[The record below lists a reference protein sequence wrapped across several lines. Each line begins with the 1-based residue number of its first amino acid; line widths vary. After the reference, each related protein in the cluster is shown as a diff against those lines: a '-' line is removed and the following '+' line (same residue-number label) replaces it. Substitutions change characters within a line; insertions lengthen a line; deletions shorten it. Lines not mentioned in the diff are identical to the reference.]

1 MEYVAYFIL
10 GLSLNLTP
18 CIYPMLTITLSLFR
32 SSDAKSHGQ
41 SFLRALVYV
50 SGITV
55 MFTLI
60 GVLAALTGEF
70 FGLFL
75 QNFWVLLV
83 MSLFIIVLSLSMFGL
98 YTFRFPSWMIPQRGM
113 PSGKTFVEFFLSGLL
128 VGIVAAPC
136 VGPVVLS
143 LLTAVSQTG
152 DAVYGAVCFLILS
165 LGMGSPYLALGA
177 FSGLLKKLPK
187 SGAWL
192 IWFERLL
199 GVVLF
204 SFGCFYL
211 IIAFRWPLLGWLVP
225 VTAFV
230 GGIYLGWIERSAD
243 ESKRFRMFKRII
255 GTLIS
260 AAGAVAIVTLLL
272 LHGGNG
278 MAWERYR
285 PDLLE
290 EARAA
295 GQPVMFDFY
304 ADWCIPCHEL
314 DRFTYS
320 DPSVIRALDGFR
332 RVKVDTTY
340 LNDDVTK
347 RLVEDFGVV
356 GVPTVIFLDEQGKE
370 VDEMRISGFVGPH
383 ELLDSLRSGPLNH
396 HLPAAEQE
404 AVTERQS

>member
-1 MEYVAYFIL
+1 
-10 GLSLNLTP
+10 
-18 CIYPMLTITLSLFR
+18 
-32 SSDAKSHGQ
+32 
-41 SFLRALVYV
+41 
-50 SGITV
+50 
-55 MFTLI
+55 
-60 GVLAALTGEF
+60 
-70 FGLFL
+70 
-75 QNFWVLLV
+75 
-83 MSLFIIVLSLSMFGL
+83 
-98 YTFRFPSWMIPQRGM
+98 
-113 PSGKTFVEFFLSGLL
+113 
-128 VGIVAAPC
+128 
-136 VGPVVLS
+136 
-143 LLTAVSQTG
+143 
-152 DAVYGAVCFLILS
+152 
-165 LGMGSPYLALGA
+165 
-177 FSGLLKKLPK
+177 
-187 SGAWL
+187 
-192 IWFERLL
+192 
-199 GVVLF
+199 
-204 SFGCFYL
+204 
-211 IIAFRWPLLGWLVP
+211 
-225 VTAFV
+225 
-230 GGIYLGWIERSAD
+230 
-243 ESKRFRMFKRII
+243 
-255 GTLIS
+255 
-260 AAGAVAIVTLLL
+260 
-272 LHGGNG
+272 